1 MLGAAFY
8 RQRRSAPLP
17 EAADFCTIA
26 AMHKLLM
33 LGSLLLLTACG
44 GGTVDAQGDAAG
56 KQSLAPASAAADKV
70 AGEKAGGCCSD
81 KADACCSEGKAAPA
95 AACCAEEKAAAPAK
109 KEGCEEAC
117 AGSCGACPPES
128 TPTPVAPQ

>member
-1 MLGAAFY
+1 
-8 RQRRSAPLP
+8 
-17 EAADFCTIA
+17 
-26 AMHKLLM
+26 MHKLLM